1 MPPWTRLLRR
11 PVHAGASKPA
21 PHPGYTLV
29 FLHIP
34 KTAGL
39 SLREVLLERNG
50 DRPTYRII
58 TPVRDSERLRA
69 LPHAEREALALV
81 EGHLYYGVHE
91 LLPRPCIYVTMLRDP
106 VERVLSYYSFVR
118 EWQPHHLHAA
128 ITDDDLSLADCI
140 RRGLTVEL
148 DNFMVRCLTS
158 LANFDLPF
166 GQVTRSHLEQ
176 AKAHLDSFAVV
187 GITEEFDR
195 SLKSL
200 CDRFGWPRVSAP
212 RINAT
217 SGRLQRADLS
227 RHDLELVHDHN
238 RLDEEL
244 YQYASDLLASRSRSD
259 QAGLS
264 PAPPQP
270 SPRPA

>member
-1 MPPWTRLLRR
+1 MPPWTRFLRR
-11 PVHAGASKPA
+11 PERAGAAKPP

-29 FLHIP
+29 FLHVP

-50 DRPTYRII
+50 DRPAFRII

-81 EGHLYYGVHE
+81 EGHLYYGIHE
-91 LLPRPCIYVTMLRDP
+91 LLPRPCVYVTMLRDP

-118 EWQPHHLHAA
+118 EWEPHHLHAA
-128 ITDDDLSLADCI
+128 ITEGNLSLAECI

-158 LANFDLPF
+158 LENFEMPF
-166 GQVTRSHLEQ
+166 GHVTRSHLEQ

-187 GITEEFDR
+187 GITEQFDR
-195 SLKSL
+195 SLQAL
-200 CDRFGWPRVSAP
+200 CGRFGWPRVSAP
-212 RINAT
+212 RLNAT
-217 SGRLQRADLS
+217 SGRLRRDDLS
-227 RHDLELVHDHN
+227 ARDLDLVHEHN
-238 RLDEEL
+238 RLDAEL
-244 YQYASDLLASRSRSD
+244 YRYAAELLASRCRSD
-259 QAGLS
+259 EAELS
-264 PAPPQP
+264 LAPPP
-270 SPRPA
+270 TSPRPA